1 MATAQIPLPEVDEVR
16 VTTVTNNSLDVLMAS
31 TEVAK
36 RFPVRKDLFDHVFPV
51 AEHGYSVLL
60 DGMLLVSG
68 EVARTTEFEKGMNVH
83 HAKRAAHLL
92 AEGRAK
98 ERLRK
103 MIQLHEFWL
112 GESERIRERWR
123 TR

>member
-1 MATAQIPLPEVDEVR
+1 MATAQIPLPEVDEVQ
-16 VTTVTNNSLDVLMAS
+16 VTTVTDNSLDVLMAS

-36 RFPVRKDLFDHVFPV
+36 RFPLRKDLFDHVFPV
-51 AEHGYSVLL
+51 DEHGYS
-60 DGMLLVSG
+60 MLLVSG
-68 EVARTTEFEKGMNVH
+68 EVARTTEFEKGMSVH